1 MIYETDAKEI
11 AKFFADNFNDGWT
24 EEMLISAFKTGRF
37 FARRI
42 SVCNDDNSKILGI
55 ITYSITDGVLDI
67 EDIVV
72 DKEQRRAGIGSS
84 LLKKVFEEAQTD
96 GVKRVMLEVRES
108 NLPAINLYR
117 KFGFKDLSTRKKY
130 YQDGENA
137 LVMEKEF

>member
-1 MIYETDAKEI
+1 
-11 AKFFADNFNDGWT
+11 
-24 EEMLISAFKTGRF
+24 
-37 FARRI
+37 
-42 SVCNDDNSKILGI
+42 
-55 ITYSITDGVLDI
+55 LDI